1 MDPDRHPLVRGMD
14 PRIWICIWIRTKMS
28 RSGTLSV
35 IYRKII
41 FLGVNITTVFI
52 VQDQQDPKMVQ
63 EYSTKKIQEK
73 MVPLQ
78 DPGKVPWH
86 YQGLFTTRF
95 GNSSSTR
102 SSSSPKKSWNIILQ
116 IPGIVILQ
124 YPGMV
129 LWQKKFLDNIR
140 DCSQQDSGT
149 APQQDPE

>member
-1 MDPDRHPLVRGMD
+1 
-14 PRIWICIWIRTKMS
+14 MS

-78 DPGKVPWH
+78 DPGKVP
-86 YQGLFTTRF
+86 
-95 GNSSSTR
+95 
-102 SSSSPKKSWNIILQ
+102 
-116 IPGIVILQ
+116 
-124 YPGMV
+124 
-129 LWQKKFLDNIR
+129 
-140 DCSQQDSGT
+140 
-149 APQQDPE
+149 